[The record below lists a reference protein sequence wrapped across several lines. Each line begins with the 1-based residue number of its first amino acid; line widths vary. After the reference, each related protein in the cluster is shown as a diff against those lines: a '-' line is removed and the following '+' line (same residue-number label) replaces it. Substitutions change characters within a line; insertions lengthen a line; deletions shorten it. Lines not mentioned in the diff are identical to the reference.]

1 MYIIG
6 SELQKLSN
14 FNAFIETSRPK
25 YFLYCPHGGATLLHA
40 DIKSFTLIAYS
51 RQVGNIHQVKP

>member
-1 MYIIG
+1 MYILG

-14 FNAFIETSRPK
+14 FNAFIETSRHK
-25 YFLYCPHGGATLLHA
+25 YFLYCSHGGATLLHA
-40 DIKSFTLIAYS
+40 DIKSFTLIACS